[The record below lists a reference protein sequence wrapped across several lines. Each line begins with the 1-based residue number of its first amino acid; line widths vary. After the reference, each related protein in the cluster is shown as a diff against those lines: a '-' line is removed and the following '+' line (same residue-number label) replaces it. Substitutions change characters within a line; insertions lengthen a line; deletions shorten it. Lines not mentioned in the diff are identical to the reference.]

1 MLRLSFSNKMK
12 RDAKRM
18 GKRGEDM
25 SKLQEVLGLL
35 VTGQPLPPKYKD
47 HPLRGPLKG
56 FRECHIESD
65 WLLMYRIVKDELLL
79 LATATGSHSDLF
91 GS

>member
-18 GKRGEDM
+18 EKQGKDM
-25 SKLQEVLGLL
+25 SKLKEVLGLL
-35 VTGQPLPPKYKD
+35 VYGQPLPPRCKD
-47 HPLRGPLKG
+47 HPLKGFLNG
-56 FRECHIESD
+56 FRECHIESN
-65 WLLMYRIVKDELLL
+65 WLLVYRIVKDELLL

-91 GS
+91 GP

>member
-1 MLRLSFSNKMK
+1 MLNLVLTQKMK

-18 GKRGEDM
+18 EKRGKDM
-25 SKLQEVLGLL
+25 SKLKEALGLL
-35 VTGQPLPPKYKD
+35 VSGQPLPPEYKD
-47 HPLRGPLKG
+47 HPLKGPLKG

-65 WLLMYRIVKDELLL
+65 WLLVYQIAKGELLL
-79 LATATGSHSDLF
+79 LATATGTHSDLF